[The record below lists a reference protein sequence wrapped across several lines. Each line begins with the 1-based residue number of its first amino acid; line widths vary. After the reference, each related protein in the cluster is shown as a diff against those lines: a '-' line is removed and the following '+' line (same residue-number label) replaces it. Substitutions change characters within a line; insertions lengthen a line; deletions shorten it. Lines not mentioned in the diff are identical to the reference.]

1 MYGYV
6 ARQPIFNS
14 QRETIGYELLF
25 RDGEAN
31 AFPNIND
38 DEATSKLLLQQH
50 LMLGVEKITAN
61 KLAFINFSEET
72 LLHHF
77 PTSIKPESMVI
88 EVLETVPASHELLHT
103 LKTLKSKG
111 YQLALDDH
119 DFDEKWD
126 TFLPYIT
133 YLKIDIQQ
141 FNLMQ
146 ISRFLRRIAQY
157 PLILLA
163 ERVETAEQFEQL
175 KLLGFSLFQG
185 YFFARPE
192 MLKHKQIGGNKANL
206 LALMA
211 EASAE
216 KLNFDQLA
224 NICQLDLGL
233 SYKLLRFIN
242 QAGSNLTKPISSL
255 KHAMVYMGEAELK
268 KFIALL
274 ALANLQGN
282 TANELIMQSLVRA
295 KFCDALAQHLGL
307 STNPP
312 SAFLTGLF
320 SNVHLIVE
328 QPQAELLAQLPL
340 LPAVKKALLERV
352 GLLGQCLQLTEAFEQ
367 ADWLATDQIS
377 ASFSSDL
384 ELPSLYLTAVSWAEQ
399 TLAGQ
404 S

>member
-1 MYGYV
+1 MYGYI
-6 ARQPIFNS
+6 ARQPIFNVDKD
-14 QRETIGYELLF
+14 TIGYELLF

-31 AFPNIND
+31 AFPNID
-38 DEATSKLLLQQH
+38 ADEATSKLLMQHH

-72 LLHHF
+72 LLHQF

-88 EVLETVPASHELLHT
+88 EVLETVPASEALLLT
-103 LKTLKSKG
+103 LKALHARG
-111 YQLALDDH
+111 YKLALDDH

-126 TFLPYIT
+126 KFLPYIT
-133 YLKIDIQQ
+133 YLKVDIQQ

-146 ISRFLRRIAQY
+146 ISRYLRRIAQY
-157 PLILLA
+157 PLTLLA

-185 YFFARPE
+185 YWFARPE
-192 MLKHKQIGGNKANL
+192 MLKHKQIAGNKANL

-211 EASAE
+211 EASG
-216 KLNFDQLA
+216 KQLDFDKLA
-224 NICQLDLGL
+224 NICQQDLGL

-242 QAGSNLTKPISSL
+242 SAGASHSKPITSL

-274 ALANLQGN
+274 ALANLQGD
-282 TANELIMQSLVRA
+282 APDELVRQSLVRA
-295 KFCDALAQHLGL
+295 KFCDLLANQQQL
-307 STNPP
+307 SLNPP

-340 LPAVKKALLERV
+340 MAEVKDALLQRS
-352 GLLGQCLQLTEAFEQ
+352 GKLGHFLRLTEAFEQ
-367 ADWLATDQIS
+367 ADWSLTDK
-377 ASFSSDL
+377 
-384 ELPSLYLTAVSWAEQ
+384 LTANLPQGALLAEVYLHAASWAEQ
-399 TLAGQ
+399 ILA

>member
-1 MYGYV
+1 MYGYI
-6 ARQPIFNS
+6 ARQPIFS
-14 QRETIGYELLF
+14 ASKETIGYELLF

-31 AFPNIND
+31 AFPNID
-38 DEATSKLLLQQH
+38 ADEATSKLLMQHH

-72 LLHHF
+72 LLHQF

-88 EVLETVPASHELLHT
+88 EVLETVPASEALLLT
-103 LKTLKSKG
+103 LKALHAQG
-111 YQLALDDH
+111 YKLALDDH

-126 TFLPYIT
+126 KFLPYIT
-133 YLKIDIQQ
+133 YLKVDIQQ

-146 ISRFLRRIAQY
+146 ISRYLRRIAQY
-157 PLILLA
+157 PLTLLA

-185 YFFARPE
+185 YWFARPE
-192 MLKHKQIGGNKANL
+192 MLKHKQIAGNKANL

-211 EASAE
+211 EASG
-216 KLNFDQLA
+216 KQLDFDKLA
-224 NICQLDLGL
+224 NICQQDLGL

-242 QAGSNLTKPISSL
+242 SAGASHSKPITSL

-274 ALANLQGN
+274 ALANLQGD
-282 TANELIMQSLVRA
+282 APDELVRQSLVRA
-295 KFCDALAQHLGL
+295 KFCDLLANQQQL
-307 STNPP
+307 SLNPP

-340 LPAVKKALLERV
+340 LAEVKDALLQRS
-352 GLLGQCLQLTEAFEQ
+352 GKLGHFLKLTEAFEQ
-367 ADWLATDQIS
+367 ADWPLTDK
-377 ASFSSDL
+377 
-384 ELPSLYLTAVSWAEQ
+384 LTAAMPQGAQLADVYLHAASWAEQ
-399 TLAGQ
+399 ILAG
-404 S
+404 

>member
-1 MYGYV
+1 MYGYI
-6 ARQPIFNS
+6 ARQPIFNVNK
-14 QRETIGYELLF
+14 ETIGYELLF

-31 AFPNIND
+31 AFPNID
-38 DEATSKLLLQQH
+38 ADEATSKLLMQHH

-72 LLHHF
+72 LLHQF
-77 PTSIKPESMVI
+77 PTSINPESMVI
-88 EVLETVPASHELLHT
+88 EVLETVPASEALLLT
-103 LKTLKSKG
+103 LKQLHRQG
-111 YQLALDDH
+111 YKLALDDH

-126 TFLPYIT
+126 KFLPYIT
-133 YLKIDIQQ
+133 YLKVDVQQ

-146 ISRFLRRIAQY
+146 ISRHLRRIAQY

-163 ERVETAEQFEQL
+163 ERVETTEQFEKL
-175 KLLGFSLFQG
+175 KLLGFNLFQG
-185 YFFARPE
+185 YLFAKPE

-211 EASAE
+211 EASA
-216 KLNFDQLA
+216 KQINFEQLA
-224 NICQLDLGL
+224 NICQQDLSL

-242 QAGSNLTKPISSL
+242 HTGASHSKPISSL

-274 ALANLQGN
+274 ALANLKGD
-282 TANELIMQSLVRA
+282 APDELVRQSLVRA
-295 KFCDALAQHLGL
+295 KFCDQLANLQQL
-307 STNPP
+307 SSNPP

-328 QPQAELLAQLPL
+328 QPQADLLAQLPL
-340 LPAVKKALLERV
+340 LEVVKSALLQRS
-352 GLLGQCLQLTEAFEQ
+352 GKLGHFLKLTEAFEH
-367 ADWLATDQIS
+367 ADWPLTDKLIAAMPQNAQLADV
-377 ASFSSDL
+377 
-384 ELPSLYLTAVSWAEQ
+384 YLDAASWAEQ
-399 TLAGQ
+399 ILA

>member
-1 MYGYV
+1 MYGYI
-6 ARQPIFNS
+6 ARQPIFNAS
-14 QRETIGYELLF
+14 KETIGYELLF

-31 AFPNIND
+31 AFPNID
-38 DEATSKLLLQQH
+38 ADEATSKLLMQHH

-72 LLHHF
+72 LLHQF

-88 EVLETVPASHELLHT
+88 EVLETVPATEALLTT
-103 LKTLKSKG
+103 LKELHGKG

-126 TFLPYIT
+126 RFLPYIT
-133 YLKIDIQQ
+133 YLKVDIQQ

-146 ISRFLRRIAQY
+146 ISRYLRRIAQY
-157 PLILLA
+157 PLTLLA
-163 ERVETAEQFEQL
+163 ERVETAEQFEKL

-185 YFFARPE
+185 YLLAKPE
-192 MLKHKQIGGNKANL
+192 MLKHKQISANKANL

-211 EASAE
+211 EASATQ
-216 KLNFDQLA
+216 LNFEQLA
-224 NICQLDLGL
+224 NICQQDLGL

-242 QAGSNLTKPISSL
+242 HTGASHSKPISSL

-274 ALANLQGN
+274 ALANLQGDGPD
-282 TANELIMQSLVRA
+282 ELVRQSLVRA
-295 KFCDALAQHLGL
+295 KFCDLLANQQQLAL
-307 STNPP
+307 NPP

-340 LPAVKKALLERV
+340 LEEVKCALLQRSGE
-352 GLLGQCLQLTEAFEQ
+352 LGHFLTLTEAFEQ
-367 ADWLATDQIS
+367 ADWPLTDKLTAAMPQSAQLADI
-377 ASFSSDL
+377 
-384 ELPSLYLTAVSWAEQ
+384 YLSAVSWAEQ
-399 TLAGQ
+399 LLA